1 MPVIT
6 LDQARAHLRV
16 GAAYP
21 QEQIEPYMAGAEDH
35 ASRYLNRVIYADDDA
50 MSAAIAALPAALT
63 AARVAYEAA
72 VAAAASIESASDR
85 RDALDIAETKL
96 RAARDR
102 TPRILNGI
110 VVNPSIVSAVLLIL
124 GHLFESRE
132 DVVIA
137 ATAVELP
144 HGARALLRPDR
155 RVMMP

>member
-16 GAAYP
+16 GATYP
-21 QEQIEPYMAGAEDH
+21 QEQIGPYMAGAEDH
-35 ASRYLNRVIYADDDA
+35 ASQYLNRVIYADADA
-50 MSAAIAALPAALT
+50 MNTAIEALPVALT
-63 AARVAYEAA
+63 AARVAYEEAI
-72 VAAAASIESASDR
+72 AAAALIENASDR
-85 RDALDIAETKL
+85 RDAVDIAESLL
-96 RAARDR
+96 RAARAGTAR
-102 TPRILNGI
+102 ALNGI
-110 VVNPSIVSAVLLIL
+110 VVNPSIISAVLLIL

-144 HGARALLRPDR
+144 HGARALLRPYR

>member
-16 GAAYP
+16 GATYP
-21 QEQIEPYMAGAEDH
+21 QEQIGPYMAGAEDH
-35 ASRYLNRVIYADDDA
+35 ASQYLNRVIYADSDA
-50 MSAAIAALPAALT
+50 MNTAIEALPASLT
-63 AARVAYEAA
+63 AARVAYEEAI
-72 VAAAASIESASDR
+72 AAAALIENASDR
-85 RDALDIAETKL
+85 RDAVDIAESLL
-96 RAARDR
+96 RAARAGTAR
-102 TPRILNGI
+102 ALNGI
-110 VVNPSIVSAVLLIL
+110 VVNPSIISAVLLIL

-144 HGARALLRPDR
+144 QGARALLRPYR

>member
-16 GAAYP
+16 GATYP
-21 QEQIEPYMAGAEDH
+21 QEQIGPYMAGAEDH
-35 ASRYLNRVIYADDDA
+35 ASQYLNRVIYADSDA
-50 MSAAIAALPAALT
+50 MNTAIEALPASLT
-63 AARVAYEAA
+63 AARVAYEEAI
-72 VAAAASIESASDR
+72 AAAALIENASDR
-85 RDALDIAETKL
+85 RDAVHIAESLL
-96 RAARDR
+96 RAARAGTAR
-102 TPRILNGI
+102 ALNGI
-110 VVNPSIVSAVLLIL
+110 VVNPSIISAVLLIL

-144 HGARALLRPDR
+144 HGARALLRPYR